1 MNFYIC
7 FYYALQTRIF
17 EAFCYLAC
25 LGFFYQFFFSFSENS
40 GVFVAGQSFS
50 GEEYVCLLG
59 TALGR
64 RAFCKRPPSVND
76 VLLNHPIIALGMWEV
91 ASCLCSSCSL
101 CSLGLLGAY
110 PRSCTVGSG
119 FSVSPAWTK
128 KGRPV
133 WSSCCLS
140 LLFQVQKKNLL
151 RLPHLKCWV
160 LWAALFCFKHFWV
173 HSRLLKAK
181 FYCKAFHCL
190 PWCFYYLLVG
200 DEISSCMAGIVLV
213 FSNHW
218 LKNKSGWKDFLVLN
232 SVGFLSH
239 KRSSILWIAR
249 T

>member
-1 MNFYIC
+1 MFGVFLPI
-7 FYYALQTRIF
+7 
-17 EAFCYLAC
+17 
-25 LGFFYQFFFSFSENS
+25 FFSFSENS

-110 PRSCTVGSG
+110 LRSCTVGSG

-128 KGRPV
+128 KGRPL

-140 LLFQVQKKNLL
+140 LLFQVQKKKLL
-151 RLPHLKCWV
+151 RLP
-160 LWAALFCFKHFWV
+160 
-173 HSRLLKAK
+173 
-181 FYCKAFHCL
+181 
-190 PWCFYYLLVG
+190 
-200 DEISSCMAGIVLV
+200 ISSAGFYELLCSALNTSECTVGFWRQNFIVKLFIV
-213 FSNHW
+213 YHGASTTCLLEMRFLPVW
-218 LKNKSGWKDFLVLN
+218 LELCWYSLTIGWKIKV
-232 SVGFLSH
+232 VGKTF
-239 KRSSILWIAR
+239 
-249 T
+249 